1 MENLTYQYPEYFWL
15 FAIIP
20 FMIAWYFYK
29 KKNSQAAVRFSS
41 TAGFKGADKNFMR
54 YLRHILFVLRV
65 LVVSLLI
72 IILARPQSV
81 ITESNTTEGIDIV
94 IALDISGSMLAMDFE
109 PNRLEASKN
118 IAIEFINKQ
127 ESDRIGLV
135 IFSGESFTQCPIT
148 TDHATL
154 INLFKE
160 IKQGMIEDGTAIGH
174 GLATAVNRLK
184 DSDAKSKVV
193 ILLTDGVNNRGNIDP
208 LTAADLA
215 AKYKIRVYTIGV
227 GKQGVAPYPV
237 QTIFGTSTQN
247 MEVEID
253 EENLKIISQKT
264 DGQYFRAVNNE
275 SLKQIYKEINK
286 LEKSKI
292 RDKQLTQKIQHYM
305 PLAIAAIILL
315 LLEIILKL
323 TIFKNII

>member
-20 FMIAWYFYK
+20 FMIVWYFYK

-54 YLRHILFVLRV
+54 YLRHILFIFRIIVI
-65 LVVSLLI
+65 SLLI
-72 IILARPQSV
+72 MILARPQSV

-109 PNRLEASKN
+109 PNRLEASKD

-227 GKQGVAPYPV
+227 GKQGWAPYPV
-237 QTIFGTSTQN
+237 QTIFGTSTQKV
-247 MEVEID
+247 EVEID

-264 DGQYFRAVNNE
+264 DGQYFRAIDNE

-305 PLAIAAIILL
+305 PLAIAAIIIL